1 MGCEKIFEFQD
12 NAETSIATRK
22 FQAWFRKEE
31 VYLDAQMGDTFI
43 TVSLM
48 IFQNIVE
55 SILHKLV
62 SFCLAL
68 PSSQLTGSR
77 KMRHLQLRGEYTSCN
92 SQKCQQTMPTA
103 NNSQEH
109 FEPGSGF
116 QQAKGQPL

>member
-55 SILHKLV
+55 SILHKCGICNYAGNTRPATVKNASKPCQQPIIPKNTSNLALV
-62 SFCLAL
+62 SN
-68 PSSQLTGSR
+68 
-77 KMRHLQLRGEYTSCN
+77 K
-92 SQKCQQTMPTA
+92 QKVNPCDISTPI
-103 NNSQEH
+103 H
-109 FEPGSGF
+109 G
-116 QQAKGQPL
+116 